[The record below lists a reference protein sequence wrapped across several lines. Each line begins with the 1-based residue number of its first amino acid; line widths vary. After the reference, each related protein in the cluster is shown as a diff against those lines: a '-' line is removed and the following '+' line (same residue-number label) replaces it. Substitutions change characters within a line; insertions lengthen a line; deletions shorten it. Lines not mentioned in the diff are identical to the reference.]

1 MIKTISISLGLLSA
15 FVFGAANAQT
25 LPETDAQDLSATMQ
39 ANWKICNETSFSLRI
54 ATAHGR
60 TGRPAS
66 SGWDKLHSGGCMDTM
81 ISVGEPKYVFA
92 ESSKAHRGGI
102 REWKGTANLCAQ
114 DEDFVADPTV
124 GCSLQAMYE
133 RGFMAID
140 PDEPVTTLVE
150 IDNFGSKATT
160 AGVQRLLH
168 DNGYD
173 ITRVDGIAGRRTS
186 KTLTQFL
193 EDQQLASNL
202 NVLQQLEALET
213 AALEKIKTIGLT
225 LCNRS
230 SSEVW
235 AAIGRRRKGNW
246 ESRGWWKIA
255 AEDCAQVFTES
266 LVDSDLSF
274 YASQTGRFDENGA
287 SIPDRA
293 LRTLAATPTQFCI
306 SESRFSVLGKDNCA
320 GNGYKAANFRVLPM
334 DKEGL
339 TLELSDGDFAQ
350 TNADGLR

>member
-15 FVFGAANAQT
+15 FVFGSASAQT
-25 LPETDAQDLSATMQ
+25 AAQTDTQDFTTPFQ
-39 ANWKICNETSFSLRI
+39 TNWKICNETSFSLRI

-60 TGRPAS
+60 TGLPAS
-66 SGWDKLHSGGCMDTM
+66 SGWDKLQAGACMETTL
-81 ISVGEPKYVFA
+81 IVGEPKYIFA

-102 REWKGTANLCAQ
+102 REWKGTAPLCAQ

-133 RGFMAID
+133 RNFMAID

-160 AGVQRLLH
+160 AGIQRLLQ

-193 EDQQLASNL
+193 KDNELATNMGVQEQL
-202 NVLQQLEALET
+202 
-213 AALEKIKTIGLT
+213 AALELAAFDKVRTIGLT

-235 AAIGRRRKGNW
+235 TAIGRRRKGNW

-274 YASQTGRFDENGA
+274 YASQTGRKAEDGTDL
-287 SIPDRA
+287 PDKS
-293 LRTLAATPTQFCI
+293 LRNLAATPTQFCI
-306 SESRFSVLGKDNCA
+306 SESRFAVMGKDNCA
-320 GNGYKAANFRVLPM
+320 DNGYKAANFRVLPM

-339 TLELSDGDFAQ
+339 TLELTDGDFAQ
-350 TNADGLR
+350 TNAGGLR